1 MAQPELSR
9 YWTRQKVEGPFGSRM
24 LHGGA
29 FDVDAFEIRYGNAC
43 VLALQSCYEARNDKR
58 AAELAVED
66 LGGTVSQ
73 EILDAVNQADEAFRS
88 VTGFTF
94 DELQNARDH
103 ARVEVIRE
111 TID

>member
-1 MAQPELSR
+1 MAQSELSR
-9 YWTRQKVEGPFGSRM
+9 YWTRQGVEGPFGSRW

-29 FDVDAFEIRYGNAC
+29 FDWDAFESRYGE
-43 VLALQSCYEARNDKR
+43 VGVSALRSCYDAHNNKR

-88 VTGFTF
+88 VAGFTF

-111 TID
+111 KR